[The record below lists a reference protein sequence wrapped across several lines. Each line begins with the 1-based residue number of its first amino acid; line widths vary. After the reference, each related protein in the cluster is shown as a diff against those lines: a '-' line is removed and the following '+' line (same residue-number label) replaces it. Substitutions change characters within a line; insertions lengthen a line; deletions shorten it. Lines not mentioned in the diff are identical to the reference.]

1 MLVYRIIIYENN
13 LCFLLLA
20 GRNGDMRL
28 TDDREMSGDDVA
40 GLWTGYHNALG
51 LKKSTP
57 PSAREQSVSMETV
70 FRGVTPCS
78 LIEVYRRFR
87 GACCLHHQGDQ

>member
-1 MLVYRIIIYENN
+1 VVYETN
-13 LCFLLLA
+13 LLLAFA

-28 TDDREMSGDDVA
+28 TDDREMPVDDVA

-57 PSAREQSVSMETV
+57 PGSREQSVSPSQDGFAAGSLTV
-70 FRGVTPCS
+70 VIM
-78 LIEVYRRFR
+78 LN
-87 GACCLHHQGDQ
+87 

>member
-1 MLVYRIIIYENN
+1 MVIYENS
-13 LCFLLLA
+13 LCCLLFA

-28 TDDREMSGDDVA
+28 PDDREMSGDDVA

-57 PSAREQSVSMETV
+57 PGAREQSVSLKTV
-70 FRGVTPCS
+70 FWGVTSCH
-78 LIEVYRRFR
+78 LVKGYRHLR
-87 GACCLHHQGDQ
+87 GASFHHH

>member
-1 MLVYRIIIYENN
+1 MLVCRTVVYEN
-13 LCFLLLA
+13 LCCLLLA

-28 TDDREMSGDDVA
+28 TDDREMSGDDVT

-57 PSAREQSVSMETV
+57 PGAREQSVSILQDGLFLAVLLGKSIDMNII
-70 FRGVTPCS
+70 
-78 LIEVYRRFR
+78 L
-87 GACCLHHQGDQ
+87 